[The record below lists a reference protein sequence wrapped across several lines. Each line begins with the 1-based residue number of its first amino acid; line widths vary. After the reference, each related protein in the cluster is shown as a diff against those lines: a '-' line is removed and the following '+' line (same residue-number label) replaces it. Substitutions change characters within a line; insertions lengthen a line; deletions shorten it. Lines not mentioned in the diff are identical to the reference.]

1 MEGLAVSPVPSHLIR
16 GYVETLRQNDT
27 GVTQAILFGS
37 HARWDA
43 DDESDINVAII
54 SPDLGRDRLEEGV
67 RLKLLTER
75 VDTSISSRTR
85 SVARG
90 KRATSALPNLAW
102 AGWGRCYLCGCS
114 PSSSMSS

>member
-1 MEGLAVSPVPSHLIR
+1 M
-16 GYVETLRQNDT
+16 ETLRQNDT

-90 KRATSALPNLAW
+90 KRAMSALPNLAW
-102 AGWGRCYLCGCS
+102 AGWGRCYLRLLTVILDVALDS
-114 PSSSMSS
+114 RRDPPAALLVL